1 MLKLGFDLKMFSS
14 GILVPLTAPN
24 SHLIIVGSSG
34 SGKTTLLQYLLYNLI
49 YDSAE
54 CYKVMPDSFS
64 DPLFMICDF
73 KKSKDLFG
81 ISDFYAEFD
90 ECYDLIKQFY
100 QRFLET
106 PEGGMGYDQVLII
119 DEVAGMLSY
128 YGMSKESKTK
138 ADEIR
143 SIMANILMLGR
154 SRRCYLWLVMQ
165 RYSANI
171 FPPASGAADNF
182 PLCIGLSRL
191 SPDSKKSLFAG
202 MQLDFDFIPKPG
214 RGIVYLEGQPL
225 RAFCVP
231 NVDKKTLVRFI
242 QNTQIEAVLK
252 QVEKKRY

>member
-1 MLKLGFDLKMFSS
+1 MLNLGFDFKMFRY
-14 GILVPLTAPN
+14 GILFPIRVPM
-24 SHLIIVGSSG
+24 SHLVIVGSSG
-34 SGKTTLLQYLLYNLI
+34 SGKTTLLQLILYHI
-49 YDSAE
+49 ICDSAE
-54 CYKVMPDSFS
+54 CYNVMPDSFS
-64 DPLFMICDF
+64 EPLYMICDF

-106 PEGGMGYDQVLII
+106 PEGGMGYDQILII

-128 YGMSKESKTK
+128 YGMSKKSKEK

-202 MQLDFDFIPKPG
+202 MELDFDFIPKPG
-214 RGIVYLEGQPL
+214 RGIVYAEGQPL
-225 RAFCVP
+225 RALCVP
-231 NVDKKTLVRFI
+231 NVNKKTLIKFI
-242 QNTQIEAVLK
+242 QKTQIEAGSKYL
-252 QVEKKRY
+252 